1 MGGTTGEKAT
11 NSVAIGTGAAVGGA
25 YVLGNTETEGAN
37 AFAFGYGAKATL
49 SDSVALGSGAVAN
62 RAKYNAPNNAYKAY
76 LNEDDNNQK
85 TDPAWRATH
94 NAIAVGS
101 DDTSN
106 PVTRQIIGVAAGSAD
121 TDAVNVAQLKAA
133 TFNMQGITRTRSGN
147 DNDGYTYTT
156 TIEDKLSVSSNGE
169 FRISG
174 DKFKV
179 DSDGAISAADGK
191 FTVGAEGTLSA
202 GTTTVSGLTVG
213 TNNRTKELTT
223 DGEIADGEA
232 GAGYVTGSTVATALA
247 GKADV
252 ATMLAGYGI
261 TDAYTKTETDDKFAM
276 KATDLAGYGITDA
289 AKIDAS
295 NLTAEN
301 VTSWSAKLGTG
312 AVDSGND
319 GLVTGG
325 TVYAVTSALDTR
337 ITANT
342 TALENKAG
350 VDLANISDAGKTA
363 IKNLITVKQGANVT
377 VTKTIENGVD
387 TYAAIDGT
395 KINVNNGGG
404 LTFKDNDNKLT
415 IYTGDDLTIDE
426 TGKLQV
432 QKNGEIEENNK
443 GIVTGGTVFTATS
456 ALDTRVTTTEGKL
469 TTAEGNIT
477 ALQTKAQNITASAG
491 ETTISG
497 NLSSGATTV
506 SALTVGDSNVT
517 EALTTT
523 GAIVNNNAGFVTGGT
538 VYAATSVLDSR
549 ITTAEGKMTTAEGN
563 ITALQTKAQNVTASE
578 GATTIS
584 GTLSSG
590 ATTVSAL
597 TVGST
602 NVTEALTTTGAVV
615 NNNAGFVTGGTVY
628 AVTSALETGKAGVDL
643 ANITGAGKQVVRDLI
658 EVKAGTNVEVS
669 KSTSESGVDTYTIS
683 ATAASGGSYSSG
695 NGISISGSEISV
707 NNGGGLTF
715 DDDKKLTINTGA
727 DLTIDG
733 TGKLQV
739 NKSGKVEERNTGL
752 VTGGTVFN
760 ALSGY
765 AKIDGATLT
774 NATLTGATFKSGSI
788 ANDVTIGS
796 SGVTIGTLK
805 SSVDTNTSDISALKA
820 TLNDANTG
828 LIKTVNDNANAIQKN
843 ATDITSLNSK
853 ITANETALSNKAD
866 KANTL
871 NGYGIEDAYT
881 KEDTDTLLNKK
892 ADNTELE
899 KVKATA
905 ESNKAALN
913 ALGDVQDLAKDA
925 EAVKKIANDVE
936 TVVKEQDG
944 AVAAEGQKDA
954 DELVKGSTVYD
965 YLNKGKDGNGKL
977 VLGTESMQLVTK
989 PVDRRTL
996 QKVSSLS
1003 PSALVTR

>member
-1 MGGTTGEKAT
+1 M
-11 NSVAIGTGAAVGGA
+11 
-25 YVLGNTETEGAN
+25 
-37 AFAFGYGAKATL
+37 
-49 SDSVALGSGAVAN
+49 
-62 RAKYNAPNNAYKAY
+62 
-76 LNEDDNNQK
+76 
-85 TDPAWRATH
+85 
-94 NAIAVGS
+94 
-101 DDTSN
+101 
-106 PVTRQIIGVAAGSAD
+106 
-121 TDAVNVAQLKAA
+121 
-133 TFNMQGITRTRSGN
+133 
-147 DNDGYTYTT
+147 
-156 TIEDKLSVSSNGE
+156 
-169 FRISG
+169 
-174 DKFKV
+174 
-179 DSDGAISAADGK
+179 
-191 FTVGAEGTLSA
+191 
-202 GTTTVSGLTVG
+202 
-213 TNNRTKELTT
+213 
-223 DGEIADGEA
+223 
-232 GAGYVTGSTVATALA
+232 
-247 GKADV
+247 
-252 ATMLAGYGI
+252 
-261 TDAYTKTETDDKFAM
+261 
-276 KATDLAGYGITDA
+276 
-289 AKIDAS
+289 
-295 NLTAEN
+295 
-301 VTSWSAKLGTG
+301 
-312 AVDSGND
+312 
-319 GLVTGG
+319 
-325 TVYAVTSALDTR
+325 
-337 ITANT
+337 
-342 TALENKAG
+342 
-350 VDLANISDAGKTA
+350 
-363 IKNLITVKQGANVT
+363 
-377 VTKTIENGVD
+377 
-387 TYAAIDGT
+387 
-395 KINVNNGGG
+395 
-404 LTFKDNDNKLT
+404 
-415 IYTGDDLTIDE
+415 
-426 TGKLQV
+426 
-432 QKNGEIEENNK
+432 QKNGEIEEKNK
-443 GIVTGGTVFTATS
+443 GIVTGGTVFT
-456 ALDTRVTTTEGKL
+456 
-469 TTAEGNIT
+469 
-477 ALQTKAQNITASAG
+477 
-491 ETTISG
+491 
-497 NLSSGATTV
+497 
-506 SALTVGDSNVT
+506 
-517 EALTTT
+517 
-523 GAIVNNNAGFVTGGT
+523 
-538 VYAATSVLDSR
+538 ATSVLDSR

-715 DDDKKLTINTGA
+715 DSDKKLTINTGD
-727 DLTIDG
+727 DLTVDG
-733 TGKLQV
+733 TGRLQV
-739 NKSGKVEERNTGL
+739 NKSGKVEESNTGL

-871 NGYGIEDAYT
+871 KGYGIEDAYT

-977 VLGTESMQLVTK
+977 VLGTESKNITMGQGSEATGDESIAIGNETGGQKNVAKGKQSIAIGFGNKVTGDHSGAFGDPSTVTGTNSYAFGNNNTVATNAVVLGDGSVGVDNAVSVGAPGKERQIKNVAPGTEATDAATVGQVQEVAQGAYNNAVYLSNSINKLDNRINKVGAGAAALAALHPIDTDDKFTMGMGYGNYRSAHAMAMGMFYRPTEKIMISVGGAFGNGENMVNAGISFALDKGKGFGTSKAVMAKNIKALSAENAAIKEENAGMKKQL
-989 PVDRRTL
+989 DA
-996 QKVSSLS
+996 QGQEIA
-1003 PSALVTR
+1003 ALKEALARLEAKIGK